1 MFTSA
6 LNERSRSNP
15 LCDFR
20 LGTVVTSDY
29 ETPLTGYEPKKD
41 LNLVNAEELDL
52 ATTSDIYWQHT
63 LDDDASFNDPD
74 VDDNQ
79 LAKYLAVV
87 VDSTGKPVEMRSNN
101 DQFSCDTRNLKS
113 AQSQFPLVTQP
124 EMICQ
129 TGGSVQARI
138 AEERESS
145 QAQIRTMLDEQRRTI
160 IAECSEKV
168 LHHELLAA
176 HAEQDRKVLQE
187 ELLRQQQDFREVHQQ
202 DLMKHLELQKFQNS
216 AFDEFTQ
223 KKFIEDQKTIMELS
237 GRLQELQNEVNFMND
252 SKDFMDAE
260 SICSGNPHVTS
271 PPGLFPRHPP
281 FEGMLRPSFSSQR
294 QNEEPPNIWDT
305 SGTSGNVFAHPQASS
320 SAPYPQE
327 LNSTW
332 KKTTEEPIHMSIAE
346 KSGRPERDSDLRCQS
361 GPSAKNSVIFSGGDS
376 SKNYGADQQRLQISD
391 LHFDKFPTPATFA
404 CWKIRFK
411 TEVCTCSQFPTEAMQ
426 WIKEVELVD
435 SVDDLRSS
443 SSIRSIPMPD
453 FEVLDARIASALNKI
468 IHNSHFKRKIS
479 LEEQKAQK
487 EDRFLRG
494 RQIAYLI
501 YEQFRVTGTDN
512 SVENYTDLFTI
523 ALRNDDI
530 QEFDSKWDGILLS
543 MTKIPPDDILEG
555 LYKLRIRESEKLRT
569 VLELYDLETHQKK
582 LGPDYHRL
590 KAMVKRSIEQEI
602 RNKNFGARS
611 GNFEKNAVVKNQG
624 TKQRVQRIL
633 GDCWQWEAN
642 GQCVK
647 GDNCSFRHDMDKRGK
662 SSPSNPSQNSFMQ
675 QSERKPSRTRSPRGK
690 SPSGRMSRWPCK
702 DYLKGTCNNSSCKRW
717 HPPECLF
724 YKNKNGCRF
733 GEKCSFAHRQVDA
746 QPTKWSKSNNDKSAV
761 ALLKKGDWHERESV
775 TDRYHDRSGKP
786 DKRSDKKLGRNS
798 SKRQLSDARQLG
810 CVFQDMTPPK
820 SILRKSTDMPKT
832 IQRVKVQEGYCASY

>member
-1 MFTSA
+1 
-6 LNERSRSNP
+6 
-15 LCDFR
+15 
-20 LGTVVTSDY
+20 
-29 ETPLTGYEPKKD
+29 
-41 LNLVNAEELDL
+41 
-52 ATTSDIYWQHT
+52 
-63 LDDDASFNDPD
+63 
-74 VDDNQ
+74 
-79 LAKYLAVV
+79 
-87 VDSTGKPVEMRSNN
+87 MRS
-101 DQFSCDTRNLKS
+101 
-113 AQSQFPLVTQP
+113 
-124 EMICQ
+124 
-129 TGGSVQARI
+129 G
-138 AEERESS
+138 
-145 QAQIRTMLDEQRRTI
+145 
-160 IAECSEKV
+160 
-168 LHHELLAA
+168 
-176 HAEQDRKVLQE
+176 
-187 ELLRQQQDFREVHQQ
+187 
-202 DLMKHLELQKFQNS
+202 NS
-216 AFDEFTQ
+216 
-223 KKFIEDQKTIMELS
+223 
-237 GRLQELQNEVNFMND
+237 
-252 SKDFMDAE
+252 
-260 SICSGNPHVTS
+260 HVTS
-271 PPGLFPRHPP
+271 QPGLFPKHPP
-281 FEGMLRPSFSSQR
+281 FEGLLRPSFVSPR
-294 QNEEPPNIWDT
+294 RTDGPPNIWDT
-305 SGTSGNVFAHPQASS
+305 SSVSGNVFANPQASS

-327 LNSTW
+327 LNSPW
-332 KKTTEEPIHMSIAE
+332 KKTIEEPIHMSTAE
-346 KSGRPERDSDLRCQS
+346 KSERPERDQDLRCQS
-361 GPSAKNSVIFSGGDS
+361 GPSAKDSVIFSGGDYP
-376 SKNYGADQQRLQISD
+376 KNYGADQQRLQISD

-426 WIKEVELVD
+426 WIKEVELAD

-501 YEQFRVTGTDN
+501 YEQFRVTGSHY

-523 ALRNDDI
+523 VLRNDDI
-530 QEFDSKWDGILLS
+530 QEFDSEWDGILLS
-543 MTKIPPDDILEG
+543 MTKIPHDDILEG
-555 LYKLRIRESEKLRT
+555 LYKLRIRESEKLKT

-590 KAMVKRSIEQEI
+590 ETMVKRSIEQEI

-611 GNFEKNAVVKNQG
+611 GNFEKNAVVNNQG

-633 GDCWQWEAN
+633 GDRWQWEAN

-647 GDNCSFRHDMDKRGK
+647 GNNCSFRHDTNKRGK

-690 SPSGRMSRWPCK
+690 SPSGRMSRWLCK
-702 DYLKGTCNNSSCKRW
+702 DYLRGTCNNSFCEKW
-717 HPPECLF
+717 HPPECLY
-724 YKNKNGCRF
+724 YKDKSGCRF
-733 GEKCSFAHRQVDA
+733 GEKCSFAHRQVDT

-761 ALLKKGDWHERESV
+761 ALLEKGDWHERGSV

-786 DKRSDKKLGRNS
+786 DKRSDKKLGQNS

-832 IQRVKVQEGYCASY
+832 IQRVKFKKAIARHTKIRDQNPSLGYICPGEPHERSPNAPKFEDRSQEETEWQELGAREAAWKLAKKCVQIKRA

>member
-1 MFTSA
+1 MFTSEF
-6 LNERSRSNP
+6 NERSRSKP

-20 LGTVVTSDY
+20 LGTVATSDH

-41 LNLVNAEELDL
+41 LNLVNTEELDL
-52 ATTSDIYWQHT
+52 VTTSDIYWQHT
-63 LDDDASFNDPD
+63 LDDDASLNDPN

-87 VDSTGKPVEMRSNN
+87 VDSTGKLVEMRSRN

-113 AQSQFPLVTQP
+113 AQSQFPVVPQTK
-124 EMICQ
+124 MICQ

-138 AEERESS
+138 AEEREKAH
-145 QAQIRTMLDEQRRTI
+145 AQIRTMLDEQRRMI

-168 LHHELLAA
+168 LHHELLAS

-187 ELLRQQQDFREVHQQ
+187 ELLRQQQEFREVHQQ
-202 DLMKHLELQKFQNS
+202 DLMKHLELQRFQNS
-216 AFDEFTQ
+216 TFDEFTKQ
-223 KKFIEDQKTIMELS
+223 NFIEDQKIIMELS
-237 GRLQELQNEVNFMND
+237 GRLQELQNEVNCMND
-252 SKDFMDAE
+252 SKDFQDAE
-260 SICSGNPHVTS
+260 SIRSGNSHVTS
-271 PPGLFPRHPP
+271 QPGLFPKHPP
-281 FEGMLRPSFSSQR
+281 FQGMLKPAFISQR
-294 QNEEPPNIWDT
+294 QTEEPPNYLGYIRYFRKRFCT
-305 SGTSGNVFAHPQASS
+305 STNFFVSS
-320 SAPYPQE
+320 VSSRIKFYLE
-327 LNSTW
+327 E
-332 KKTTEEPIHMSIAE
+332 TTEEPIHMSIAE

-411 TEVCTCSQFPTEAMQ
+411 TEVSTCSQFPTEAMQ
-426 WIKEVELVD
+426 CIKEVELVD
-435 SVDDLRSS
+435 SVDELRSS
-443 SSIRSIPMPD
+443 SSTRGISMPN

-501 YEQFRVTGTDN
+501 YEQFRITGTDD

-555 LYKLRIRESEKLRT
+555 LYKLRIRESEKLKT

-633 GDCWQWEAN
+633 GELLAMENQRAMC
-642 GQCVK
+642 
-647 GDNCSFRHDMDKRGK
+647 
-662 SSPSNPSQNSFMQ
+662 
-675 QSERKPSRTRSPRGK
+675 ERKHLYFPPR
-690 SPSGRMSRWPCK
+690 
-702 DYLKGTCNNSSCKRW
+702 Y
-717 HPPECLF
+717 E
-724 YKNKNGCRF
+724 
-733 GEKCSFAHRQVDA
+733 
-746 QPTKWSKSNNDKSAV
+746 
-761 ALLKKGDWHERESV
+761 
-775 TDRYHDRSGKP
+775 
-786 DKRSDKKLGRNS
+786 
-798 SKRQLSDARQLG
+798 
-810 CVFQDMTPPK
+810 
-820 SILRKSTDMPKT
+820 
-832 IQRVKVQEGYCASY
+832 